1 MKVLF
6 FGIYN
11 KEYSRNWIL
20 MKGFI
25 ENGYEVIEC
34 CVNPKIHGGIS
45 KFVKLYSEYKKIK
58 NITFDK
64 VIVAFPGHSV
74 VWLAR
79 ILFGSNFIFDAFV
92 SLHNSNYEDRK
103 EYGKYSFRYIKDLLL
118 DYSSCLISPKILL
131 DTNSHI
137 DYFIKKFCVNKNKFI
152 RVLVGVDD
160 SIFNP
165 VMNKVNNS
173 KLTVHFHGSYIP
185 LQGVSHIVGAA
196 IILKNENIK
205 FRFIGGSKMQ
215 QYIKSAIEGEKLKNI
230 ELVDRVDYNKLS
242 SEIIKSD
249 IALGI
254 FGTTDKAKIVIPN
267 KVYEAVASGIPVITM
282 NSPAIKEVFTHQKNI
297 FLCDA
302 GNGNALAEAILRLS
316 KDDALRNRL
325 SQNALQ
331 LFYNNLTPKIIVQNL
346 LNEL

>member
-6 FGIYN
+6 FGIYDKN
-11 KEYSRNWIL
+11 YSRNWIL

-25 ENGYEVIEC
+25 ENGYEVVEC
-34 CVNPKIHGGIS
+34 CVDPKIYSGIS
-45 KFVKLYSEYKKIK
+45 KFFKLYSEYRKIK
-58 NITFDK
+58 NVALDK
-64 VIVAFPGHSV
+64 IVVAFPGHSV

-79 ILFGSNFIFDAFV
+79 ILFGNNFIFDAFV
-92 SLHNSNYEDRK
+92 SLHGSNYGDRK
-103 EYGKYSFRYIKDLLL
+103 EYHKYSIRYFKDLLL
-118 DYSSCLISPKILL
+118 DYSSCLISSKILL

-137 DYFIKKFCVNKNKFI
+137 HYFIKNFGINKNKFI

-160 SIFNP
+160 NIFYPIIKKIKNDT
-165 VMNKVNNS
+165 
-173 KLTVHFHGSYIP
+173 LTVHFHGSYIP
-185 LQGVSHIVGAA
+185 LQGVPYIVDAS
-196 IILKNENIK
+196 IILKNEKIK
-205 FRFIGGSKMQ
+205 FRFIGGNKMQ
-215 QYIKSAIEGEKLKNI
+215 QYIKNIINRENLNNI
-230 ELVDRVDYNKLS
+230 ELVDRVDYRKLS

-267 KVYEAVASGIPVITM
+267 KVYEAVASGVPVVTM
-282 NSPAIKEVFTHQKNI
+282 NSPAVREVFTDQKNI

-302 GNGNALAEAILRLS
+302 GNSNALAEAILKSS

-325 SQNALQ
+325 SQNALE